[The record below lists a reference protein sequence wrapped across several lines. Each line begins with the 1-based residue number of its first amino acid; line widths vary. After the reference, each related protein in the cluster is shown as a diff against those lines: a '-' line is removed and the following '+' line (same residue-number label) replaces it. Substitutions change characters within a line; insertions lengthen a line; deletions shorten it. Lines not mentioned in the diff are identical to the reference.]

1 MNYKKYFKKAIAIAL
16 LFFLVNA
23 PLILAYKN
31 IDDKD
36 NIIKN
41 NSNNSKEI
49 ALTFD
54 DGPHPKETAK
64 ILDILKKYNA
74 KATFF
79 VVGKHVKWYPDSVIR
94 ASKEG
99 HEIGNHTF
107 THPDISTLS
116 NEQLKTEIKNC
127 EDIIIEKTGKKP
139 VLFRPPFGNYN
150 ERCLKE
156 LSQDLGYTVVL
167 WSGVDAK
174 DWRNPP
180 ASQIADKII
189 KNVKPGI
196 TGYWQVNGRNDVDFE
211 ERAYMD
217 TYYIEHRGI
226 IMDLKII
233 LKTFLKIFRKE
244 GAV

>member
-1 MNYKKYFKKAIAIAL
+1 MKYKKYFKKAIALSL
-16 LFFLVNA
+16 LFFLVNT
-23 PLILAYKN
+23 PLIMAYKK
-31 IDDKD
+31 IDNKD

-41 NSNNSKEI
+41 NLNNNMEI
-49 ALTFD
+49 AITFD
-54 DGPHPKETAK
+54 DGPHPKETSK

-99 HEIGNHTF
+99 HEIANHTF

-116 NEQLKTEIKNC
+116 MEQIRTEIKDC
-127 EDIIIEKTGKKP
+127 EDIIIKKTGKKP

-150 ERCLKE
+150 DNCLKQ
-156 LSQDLGYTVVL
+156 LSQGLGYTVVL

-180 ASQIADKII
+180 SEQIADKII
-189 KNVKPGI
+189 KNVKQG
-196 TGYWQVNGRNDVDFE
+196 D
-211 ERAYMD
+211 
-217 TYYIEHRGI
+217 
-226 IMDLKII
+226 II
-233 LKTFLKIFRKE
+233 LLHDYGTENTVKALDTILSTLTQKGYKFVTVSELLDKNNR
-244 GAV
+244 

>member
-1 MNYKKYFKKAIAIAL
+1 MNYKKYFKKAIALAL
-16 LFFLVNA
+16 LFFLVNT
-23 PLILAYKN
+23 PLILACKK

-49 ALTFD
+49 AITFD

-116 NEQLKTEIKNC
+116 EEQLKSEIKNC
-127 EDIIIEKTGKKP
+127 EDIILEKTGKKP

-150 ERCLKE
+150 EE
-156 LSQDLGYTVVL
+156 SLSKLSEDLGYTVVL
-167 WSGVDAK
+167 WSGIDVK
-174 DWRNPP
+174 DWKNP
-180 ASQIADKII
+180 SSKEISDKII
-189 KNVKPGI
+189 NNVKSGDI
-196 TGYWQVNGRNDVDFE
+196 VLLHDYGTNSTVEALDTILASLTEKGYKFVTVSELLEDKNKKNSN
-211 ERAYMD
+211 
-217 TYYIEHRGI
+217 
-226 IMDLKII
+226 
-233 LKTFLKIFRKE
+233 
-244 GAV
+244 

>member
-1 MNYKKYFKKAIAIAL
+1 MFKYKKITLIITAVL
-16 LFFLVNA
+16 VFFSNSFMYAESINDEEVF
-23 PLILAYKN
+23 
-31 IDDKD
+31 
-36 NIIKN
+36 IKN
-41 NSNNSKEI
+41 GSRDKKLI

-54 DGPHPKETAK
+54 DGPHPKETNQV
-64 ILDILKKYNA
+64 LDVLNKYNV
-74 KATFF
+74 KGTFF
-79 VVGKHVKWYPDSVIR
+79 IAGKHANWYPNPLVR

-189 KNVKPGI
+189 KNVKPG
-196 TGYWQVNGRNDVDFE
+196 D
-211 ERAYMD
+211 
-217 TYYIEHRGI
+217 
-226 IMDLKII
+226 II
-233 LKTFLKIFRKE
+233 LLHDYGTENTIIALDTILSTLSQKGYKFVTVSELLDKNNR
-244 GAV
+244 

>member
-79 VVGKHVKWYPDSVIR
+79 VVGKHVKWYPDSVMR

-189 KNVKPGI
+189 KNVKPG
-196 TGYWQVNGRNDVDFE
+196 D
-211 ERAYMD
+211 
-217 TYYIEHRGI
+217 
-226 IMDLKII
+226 II
-233 LKTFLKIFRKE
+233 LLHDYGTENTIIALDTILSTLSQKGYKFVTVSELLDKNNR
-244 GAV
+244 

>member
-1 MNYKKYFKKAIAIAL
+1 MNYKKYLKKAIALAL
-16 LFFLVNA
+16 LFFLVNT
-23 PLILAYKN
+23 PLIMAYKK

-41 NSNNSKEI
+41 NSNNNMEI
-49 ALTFD
+49 AITFD
-54 DGPHPKETAK
+54 DGPHPKETGK

-99 HEIGNHTF
+99 HEIANHTF

-116 NEQLKTEIKNC
+116 EDQLKTEIKNC

-139 VLFRPPFGNYN
+139 TLFRPPFGNYN
-150 ERCLKE
+150 EKCLKE
-156 LSQDLGYTVVL
+156 LSEDLGYSVVL

-180 ASQIADKII
+180 PSQIADKII
-189 KNVKPGI
+189 NNVKQG
-196 TGYWQVNGRNDVDFE
+196 D
-211 ERAYMD
+211 
-217 TYYIEHRGI
+217 
-226 IMDLKII
+226 II
-233 LKTFLKIFRKE
+233 LLHDYGTENTIIALDTILSTLTQKGYKFVTVSELLDKNNR
-244 GAV
+244 

>member
-41 NSNNSKEI
+41 NSDNSKEI

-116 NEQLKTEIKNC
+116 NEQLKT
-127 EDIIIEKTGKKP
+127 
-139 VLFRPPFGNYN
+139 
-150 ERCLKE
+150 
-156 LSQDLGYTVVL
+156 
-167 WSGVDAK
+167 
-174 DWRNPP
+174 
-180 ASQIADKII
+180 
-189 KNVKPGI
+189 
-196 TGYWQVNGRNDVDFE
+196 
-211 ERAYMD
+211 
-217 TYYIEHRGI
+217 
-226 IMDLKII
+226 
-233 LKTFLKIFRKE
+233 
-244 GAV
+244 

>member
-116 NEQLKTEIKNC
+116 NEQLKT
-127 EDIIIEKTGKKP
+127 
-139 VLFRPPFGNYN
+139 
-150 ERCLKE
+150 
-156 LSQDLGYTVVL
+156 
-167 WSGVDAK
+167 
-174 DWRNPP
+174 RN
-180 ASQIADKII
+180 
-189 KNVKPGI
+189 
-196 TGYWQVNGRNDVDFE
+196 
-211 ERAYMD
+211 
-217 TYYIEHRGI
+217 
-226 IMDLKII
+226 
-233 LKTFLKIFRKE
+233 
-244 GAV
+244 

>member
-1 MNYKKYFKKAIAIAL
+1 MNYKKYFKKAIALAL
-16 LFFLVNA
+16 LFFLVNT
-23 PLILAYKN
+23 PLILACKK

-41 NSNNSKEI
+41 NSKNSKEI
-49 ALTFD
+49 AITFD
-54 DGPHPKETAK
+54 DGTHTKETAK
-64 ILDILKKYNA
+64 ILDILKKYDA

-116 NEQLKTEIKNC
+116 EEQLKSEIKNC
-127 EDIIIEKTGKKP
+127 EDIILEKTGKKP

-180 ASQIADKII
+180 PEQIASKII
-189 KNVKPGI
+189 KNVKQG
-196 TGYWQVNGRNDVDFE
+196 D
-211 ERAYMD
+211 
-217 TYYIEHRGI
+217 
-226 IMDLKII
+226 II
-233 LKTFLKIFRKE
+233 LLHDYGTENTIIALDTILSTLSQKGYKFVTVSELLEKNNR
-244 GAV
+244 

>member
-1 MNYKKYFKKAIAIAL
+1 MKYKKYLKKAIALAL
-16 LFFLVNA
+16 LFFLVNT
-23 PLILAYKN
+23 PLIMAYKK

-41 NSNNSKEI
+41 NSNNNMEI
-49 ALTFD
+49 AITFD
-54 DGPHPKETAK
+54 DGPHPKETNK

-99 HEIGNHTF
+99 HEIANHTF

-116 NEQLKTEIKNC
+116 EEQLKTEIKNC

-139 VLFRPPFGNYN
+139 TLFRPPFGNYN
-150 ERCLKE
+150 EQCLKE
-156 LSQDLGYTVVL
+156 LSQDLGYSVVL

-180 ASQIADKII
+180 PSQIADKII
-189 KNVKPGI
+189 NNVKQG
-196 TGYWQVNGRNDVDFE
+196 D
-211 ERAYMD
+211 
-217 TYYIEHRGI
+217 
-226 IMDLKII
+226 II
-233 LKTFLKIFRKE
+233 LLHDYGTENTIIALDTILSTLTQKGYKFVTVSELLDKNNR
-244 GAV
+244 

>member
-1 MNYKKYFKKAIAIAL
+1 MNYKKYFKKASAIAL

-64 ILDILKKYNA
+64 ILGILKKYNA

-156 LSQDLGYTVVL
+156 LSQDLGYTVIL

-189 KNVKPGI
+189 KNVNM
-196 TGYWQVNGRNDVDFE
+196 Y
-211 ERAYMD
+211 
-217 TYYIEHRGI
+217 
-226 IMDLKII
+226 L
-233 LKTFLKIFRKE
+233 
-244 GAV
+244 